1 MLSYRR
7 NPMKAKSILSVF
19 LGIVLFSSIIFAA
32 AQNEDTQERQRRRT
46 RDNITTLLLL
56 RMTRALELSEE
67 QTVKI
72 YPFFTRIEKEK
83 AEINKQIRKYM
94 QDLRMNLRAEDPDQK
109 ALEDIIQA
117 LKNLRDALKSKDA
130 EVEKHLEEN
139 LTVVQQAKYLIFMP
153 VFLRELRDNVDRA
166 RQMREKARVK
176 KKKMI

>member
-1 MLSYRR
+1 
-7 NPMKAKSILSVF
+7 MKAKSIFSLF
-19 LGIVLFSSIIFAA
+19 LGIVFFCSIIFAA
-32 AQNEDTQERQRRRT
+32 QIEDVQEKQRRRT

-56 RMTRALELSEE
+56 RMTRFLELSEE
-67 QTVKI
+67 QTAKI

-94 QDLRMNLRAEDPDQK
+94 QDLRINLREDDPDPK
-109 ALEDIIQA
+109 VLEDRIQA
-117 LKNLRDALKSKDA
+117 LKKLRDALKSKDE

-153 VFLRELRDNVDRA
+153 TFLRELRDNVDRA
-166 RQMREKARVK
+166 RQLREKARVK